1 MQNALLI
8 TGIGMGIVFLALLLV
23 WGLMEILMQYTRE
36 RKVELTSLP
45 EEPITIQAALDKRKI
60 AALAVAAVLQQ
71 RRYQAAQQAVGIA
84 LKKEEPQ
91 AQAINQN
98 GKAEASQWQPVMR
111 ALQREERMRLFT
123 RKPRG

>member
-23 WGLMEILMQYTRE
+23 WGLMEILMRYTRE

>member
-45 EEPITIQAALDKRKI
+45 EEPITIQVTLDKRKI

>member
-45 EEPITIQAALDKRKI
+45 EEPITIQVTLDKRKI
-60 AALAVAAVLQQ
+60 ATLAVAAVLQQ

>member
-23 WGLMEILMQYTRE
+23 WGLMEILMRYTRE
-36 RKVELTSLP
+36 RKVELTSLT

-98 GKAEASQWQPVMR
+98 GRAEASQWQPVMR